1 MRKLLF
7 LFKISIIL
15 IALLEALY
23 AKDIDPLKEFT
34 YDIVIENYSKNIK
47 RDVKIKNDLNEV
59 KGVLANNGENFL
71 DIEGSAFTSWEI
83 YKEDEKIS
91 SGDRDSLDEI
101 ISELHP
107 NEVIR

>member
-23 AKDIDPLKEFT
+23 GKDIDPLKEFT

-47 RDVKIKNDLNEV
+47 RDVKIKNNLNEL
-59 KGVLANNGENFL
+59 KGVLANN
-71 DIEGSAFTSWEI
+71 
-83 YKEDEKIS
+83 
-91 SGDRDSLDEI
+91 
-101 ISELHP
+101 
-107 NEVIR
+107 